1 MSVGEAVKATSEL
14 IRSGRVLLIGELH
27 GTYEFPALVAGI
39 AAESA
44 RQGLGVLIGVEVPR
58 TEQERID
65 IFLVSDGSS
74 DSIAAL
80 TSGDFWHRPPECDDG
95 RSSQAMLNLLCA
107 LRALRPNRHIC
118 VCAFDLPWRARGEPL
133 PPDIA
138 RNKSMTTKLCE
149 AIESDRTVMTIVLAD
164 SEHTRI
170 TGRRHDMSTPLGEY
184 LNRAF
189 TDLVSL
195 IGHNHGGT
203 IRDETSPRGSE
214 QERSSANPT
223 PIGQGWFANAMT
235 EGHHG
240 WVNVGVVRAA
250 PPLSARGG
258 RQDR

>member
-1 MSVGEAVKATSEL
+1 MSVGDAVAATSGL

-58 TEQERID
+58 SEQERID
-65 IFLVSDGSS
+65 SFLVSDGSS

-80 TSGDFWHRPPECDDG
+80 TSGNFWHRPVDCDDG
-95 RSSQAMLNLLCA
+95 RSSQAMLNLLCS
-107 LRALRPNRHIC
+107 LRALRPGRHIC
-118 VCAFDLPWRARGEPL
+118 VCAIDLPWGDPIEPM
-133 PPDIA
+133 PSSSA
-138 RNKSMTTKLCE
+138 RNKAMATTLCA
-149 AIESDRTVMTIVLAD
+149 AIERDLTFMTIVLANR
-164 SEHTRI
+164 EHTRI
-170 TGRRHDMSTPLGEY
+170 TSRRHDVSTPLGEY
-184 LNRAF
+184 LNLAF

-203 IRDETSPRGSE
+203 IRDEASPRGAE
-214 QERSSANPT
+214 QVRISADPT
-223 PIGQGWFANAMT
+223 PIGHGWFANAMT

-250 PPLSARGG
+250 PPLPAR
-258 RQDR
+258 